1 MPHQKHSILNLSRKP
16 TELWILVKLQQYW
29 NENSSKFDKADTSG
43 ISVTTN
49 TRQDS
54 NFLNSET
61 STKKHRNNELKQTNH
76 MNHLEENLSIYK
88 IGENGN
94 GNITL
99 AFFNKPATWNDSAII
114 R

>member
-1 MPHQKHSILNLSRKP
+1 MRILLNLTNQIHQVSP
-16 TELWILVKLQQYW
+16 L
-29 NENSSKFDKADTSG
+29 
-43 ISVTTN
+43 TTN

-61 STKKHRNNELKQTNH
+61 STKKHRNNEMKQINH

-99 AFFNKPATWNDSAII
+99 AFFNKPAT
-114 R
+114 